1 MEFFFG
7 FSRPTWKSSP
17 QHGFVSQ
24 CWAGPRELVWWLWKL
39 VSVMATIQLMENKR
53 FIQYIAQC
61 DSWSTCGSKPISMLF
76 LTESDYTPRT
86 RRIPPPKSKMKVLMM
101 WHLEM
106 RICAVMELS
115 DIGPQELLVGVFFCF
130 LLSFRI
136 KKKLPN
142 KDLPFGERTLIFLNL
157 STWNQHSNEL

>member
-1 MEFFFG
+1 MEV
-7 FSRPTWKSSP
+7 FSTTWICFAVLGRA
-17 QHGFVSQ
+17 QGI
-24 CWAGPRELVWWLWKL
+24 
-39 VSVMATIQLMENKR
+39 SVMIVKVGVSHGNYSINQFRNLMENKR

-115 DIGPQELLVGVFFCF
+115 DIGPQELLVGVVFCF

-136 KKKLPN
+136 
-142 KDLPFGERTLIFLNL
+142 
-157 STWNQHSNEL
+157 